1 MQYAHCASPNS
12 PPIIPELCFILSQ
25 AYYAEII
32 PGIISSCLVQWLM
45 SCPCTSVQQ
54 ELVSLCT
61 NVASRQCCKLLLHFK
76 TGEANIHIYNLT
88 IYIYCRITACHYVT
102 VCMSVVAKMR
112 KAMTP
117 PSGLPQFHCLCLML
131 HSLQL
136 LSLYSVHTLEV
147 PIAIHAYFQD
157 NSSCLE

>member
-61 NVASRQCCKLLLHFK
+61 NVASRQCCKLLLYFK
-76 TGEANIHIYNLT
+76 TGEANIRIYNLT
-88 IYIYCRITACHYVT
+88 IYILQDN
-102 VCMSVVAKMR
+102 CMPLRDSLYECGSKNEGGYD
-112 KAMTP
+112 P